1 MKQLTKEE
9 LKSYTRARENYFDL
23 KSQIAEITINQERLK
38 RQLESALLNIELA
51 FDVLVNEQNSI
62 EGKYGEGRVD
72 LQTGEIHA
80 INS

>member
-9 LKSYTRARENYFDL
+9 LASYSKARADYFDL
-23 KSQIAEITINQERLK
+23 KSQIAEITINQERLR
-38 RQLESALLNIELA
+38 RQKESALLNIELA
-51 FDVLVNEQNSI
+51 FDALVKEQNSI